1 MDDDFPRNLA
11 LLCSYHAS
19 IADACRRLGMNRQQ
33 FNKYL
38 SGHTRPSRRNM
49 RRMCDFFGVTE
60 AEMLMEPAQ
69 LEQIV
74 ALRRRPDPVP
84 QIRRPLMYVEAL
96 YRRSQSLEKYV
107 GFYYRYFYSFGN
119 KGMITKSLAAIKR
132 IDDQY
137 YWKNIEINRHKD
149 TEKTIGFSKY
159 TGTVLYLA
167 DRIHIVEYESLNF
180 TSITQMTL
188 YPSHQ
193 HRLFRLMG
201 VQTGGPT
208 RRGRKPGAS
217 KVALDYLGK
226 EVDLRKALAGAGL
239 FLPDSKALPADIAG
253 LVANS
258 VPPGAFV
265 LEVDEP

>member
-19 IADACRRLGMNRQQ
+19 IADACRRLRINRQQ

-38 SGHTRPSRRNM
+38 SGRSRPSRRNM
-49 RRMCDFFGVTE
+49 RKMCDFFGVTE
-60 AEMLMEPAQ
+60 TEMLMEPTQ

-74 ALRRRPDPVP
+74 ALRRKPDPLP
-84 QIRRPLMYVEAL
+84 QMRRPLMSVEAL

-119 KGMITKSLAAIKR
+119 KGLITKSLAAIQR
-132 IDDQY
+132 QDDQY
-137 YWKNIEINRHKD
+137 YWKNIEIRRDPD
-149 TEKTIGFSKY
+149 TGKTIGFSKY
-159 TGTVLYLA
+159 SGAVLYLA
-167 DRIHIVEYESLNF
+167 DRIHIVEYESLDF

-201 VQTGGPT
+201 IQTGGPT

-226 EVDLRKALAGAGL
+226 DVDLRKALTGAGL
-239 FLPDSKALPADIAG
+239 FPPDSKALPADIAG

-258 VPPGAFV
+258 VPAGAFV